1 MAPDYFTLDDFDMT
15 GKTVILRVDINSP
28 IDPMTKRF
36 LDDTRLKMTI
46 PTLKELRKAKV
57 DDISEF
63 SKGCMERYFQL
74 VTEIKKDQS
83 DVTND

>member
-1 MAPDYFTLDDFDMT
+1 LEKENLKNENLKLKMELT
-15 GKTVILRVDINSP
+15 TVI
-28 IDPMTKRF
+28 MGYEA
-36 LDDTRLKMTI
+36 
-46 PTLKELRKAKV
+46 ELRKAKV

-83 DVTND
+83 DVAND